1 MEVIYQKREKL
12 RNENRTFRF
21 LIDIREFNKLEISQ
35 YLNISIPTVTKI
47 VDKFLKDKLIVEI
60 GAEEGRLGRKATKYR
75 FNPDAYFSIGIKI
88 EKDYISMVLTNL
100 DGTILKRTTV
110 HDEFSNEENFVFF
123 IINELK
129 KFLWEFDKK
138 KLIKGIGIVVP
149 GVVNPEEKQ
158 IKIGEHFTIFSK
170 SLKEIEEEFDLP
182 IYLENEANA
191 GAIGEYLLNSH
202 ESADVKN
209 MLFLSIDTEIGS
221 GVIIDKALYR
231 GGNENKAGEIGHI
244 PVVFDGR
251 ECSCGRKGCLDQYC
265 SNLALVKEF
274 RESFNYNFEEYD
286 EIFQSKYIDTP
297 KGKKIIDDY
306 VKYLAT
312 GIIPCLFLLNPEK
325 IVIGGKICNYKE
337 YFEAPLKELIFS
349 KNKLYNN
356 PDILEFSSLADTAS
370 LLGASFLPLS
380 DLYKIDK

>member
-12 RNENRTFRF
+12 KNENRTFRF

-60 GAEEGRLGRKATKYR
+60 GAEEGKLGRKATKYR

-88 EKDYISMVLTNL
+88 EKDYLSIVLTNL

-110 HDEFSNEENFVFF
+110 HDEFSNEENFIFF
-123 IINELK
+123 VINELK

-138 KLIKGIGIVVP
+138 KLIKGIGIVMP
-149 GVVNPEEKQ
+149 GVVNPENKE
-158 IKIGEHFTIFSK
+158 IKIGDHFTIFSE

-221 GVIIDKALYR
+221 GIIIDKALYR
-231 GGNENKAGEIGHI
+231 GGNENKAGEIGEI
-244 PVVFDGR
+244 PIIIDGK
-251 ECSCGRKGCLDQYC
+251 EYGVLDQYC
-265 SNLALVKEF
+265 SNLALVEEF
-274 RESFNYNFEEYD
+274 KKTFNYNFEEYD
-286 EIFQSKYIDTP
+286 EIFQSRYIDTP
-297 KGKKIIDDY
+297 EGKSIIDKY
-306 VKYLAT
+306 IKYLAT

-325 IVIGGKICNYKE
+325 IVIGGKICNYKK
-337 YFEAPLKELIFS
+337 YFEAQLKELIF
-349 KNKLYNN
+349 KNNKLYEN
-356 PDILEFSSLADTAS
+356 PNILEFSSLADTAS